1 MNNWFPTNKIVNDPV
16 HGFITIEYKLLLD
29 ILNHP
34 WMQRLR
40 RIHQLGMT
48 SLVYPGALHTRFQ
61 HALGAMHLIHLAMDT
76 LQNKGTLITED
87 EQRAAMAAM
96 LLHDIGHGP
105 FSHVL
110 ERSIVNSVTHEEISK
125 VLMERMNQMMGG
137 RLDRTIDIFEGRCKP
152 FLHQLIS
159 SQLDTD
165 RLDYLKRD
173 SFYTGV
179 SEGTIGSDRIIKML
193 DVHDD
198 KLVVE
203 AKGIYSVEKFL
214 IARRLMYWQVYLHKT
229 VMSAERM
236 LTSILRRAKNLTR
249 QGKPQFAPP
258 HLAYFFENEIDKDN
272 FDEYE
277 TIRNFTLLDDN
288 DIMSAIKVWT
298 MSDDRI
304 LATLSTWFINR
315 HLLHIDISEN
325 KFSDAIVEEACKK
338 TALFLKIS
346 EHDARYFVITGRVKS
361 NTYNSFGNDTI
372 NIIGRDGDI
381 YDVSEKSELDFDLL
395 GDKDSRWYLCYPRG
409 VTL

>member
-1 MNNWFPTNKIVNDPV
+1 MNNWFPTNKIINDPV

-29 ILNHP
+29 ILDHP

-40 RIHQLGMT
+40 RVRQLGMT
-48 SLVYPGALHTRFQ
+48 NIVYPGAQHTRLQ
-61 HALGAMHLIHLAMDT
+61 HALGSMHLIHLAMDT

-96 LLHDIGHGP
+96 LMHDIGHGP

-110 ERSIVNSVTHEEISK
+110 ERSIVNSISHEEISRI
-125 VLMERMNQMMGG
+125 LMERMNQQMGG
-137 RLDRTIDIFEGRCKP
+137 RLDRTIEIFEGRCKP

-179 SEGTIGSDRIIKML
+179 SEGTIGSDRLIKML
-193 DVHDD
+193 DVYNDR
-198 KLVVE
+198 LVIE
-203 AKGIYSVEKFL
+203 AKGIYSIEKFL

-229 VMSAERM
+229 VLATERM
-236 LTSILRRAKNLTR
+236 LTSILRRAKNLSR
-249 QGKPQFAPP
+249 QGKKPFAPP

-288 DIMSAIKVWT
+288 DIMSSIKVWT
-298 MSDDRI
+298 MDDDRI
-304 LATLSTWFINR
+304 LSTLSTWFLNR
-315 HLLHIDISEN
+315 HLLQIEESEN
-325 KFSDAIVEEACKK
+325 SFSDSKVDEMCRK
-338 TALFLKIS
+338 TAKYLKIS
-346 EHDARYFVITGRVKS
+346 EHDARYFVMTGRVKS
-361 NTYNSFGNDTI
+361 NTYNSYGNDTI
-372 NIIGRDGDI
+372 NILGKDGQI
-381 YDVSEKSELDFDLL
+381 YDLSEMSELDFDLL
-395 GDKDSRWYLCYPRG
+395 GDKDARWYLCYPRG
-409 VTL
+409 I